1 MPRKEIQEDSN
12 FALEF
17 ARSLTQLNAYL
28 FNPLLANS
36 YLKDINMRPAEQDR
50 ERIKKLIANPRDN
63 EQVLRR
69 LSQYLYNTQSTYK
82 RMVHY
87 LADILTFDWYPI
99 PINATKEEMKKPT
112 FKKDYEKVCD
122 WFDKFNVKKEF
133 KKAMLKI
140 CLEDGYFVYLRE
152 DNDGIFLQEMPIDW
166 CIIDTQWQLGY
177 IYSFNLMYF
186 QQIGVDINGFSPE
199 FKKYYK
205 NALDMQKN
213 KTYYPNIRPKM
224 RNGQWMYW
232 QQINPEKG
240 WVFKFHTH
248 FAGLVP
254 PLMGVFLDFADIPYL
269 KDLQKIK
276 ADLEVYKVILGA
288 VPRNKENKTGSKA
301 DDFAVD
307 PNTLAEFIKI
317 AKNNLPSSVD
327 IKALPLENPEIF
339 SFDNA
344 AEVKSDVVLKALN
357 NIFSQTGID
366 KNLFNTDRA
375 NVASMNASKLMDS
388 VFVKRLYD
396 QFGDF
401 CTYHVNKLTKK
412 YKFRIHFEGTIFDED
427 DRLDKY
433 LKIADKGMILA
444 PQIASALGM
453 SVRDFMQS
461 IEFTKS
467 MNFIDKLDILP
478 TAYTRSKEDNKGGRP
493 AQSDNDLTDAGE
505 ISRAAGSNID
515 KDIDEYN

>member
-17 ARSLTQLNAYL
+17 ARNLTQLNAYL

-63 EQVLRR
+63 EQALRR
-69 LSQYLYNTQSTYK
+69 LSQYLYNTQSAYK
-82 RMVHY
+82 RMIHY
-87 LADILTFDWYPI
+87 LSDILTFDWYPI
-99 PINATKEEMKKPT
+99 PINATEEDMKKST
-112 FKKDYEKVCD
+112 FKKDYDNMCS

-133 KKAMLKI
+133 TKALLKM

-152 DNDGIFLQEMPIDW
+152 SDNALFLQEMPIDW
-166 CIIDTQWQLGY
+166 CIVDSYWEYGY
-177 IYSFNLMYF
+177 MYSFNLMYF
-186 QQIGVDINGFSPE
+186 QQMGVDINGFAPE

-213 KTYYPNIRPKM
+213 KTYYPNIRAEM

-232 QQINPEKG
+232 QQINPENG

-269 KDLQKIK
+269 KDLQKVK
-276 ADLEVYKVILGA
+276 ADLEVYKIILGA

-339 SFDNA
+339 SFDSA
-344 AEVKSDVVLKALN
+344 TEVKNDVVLKALN

-388 VFVKRLYD
+388 IFIQRLYK
-396 QFGDF
+396 QFEDF
-401 CTYHVNKLTKK
+401 CTYHVNKLTKR
-412 YKFRIHFEGTIFDED
+412 YKFKIVFEGTIYDRD
-427 DRLDKY
+427 DRQKHALE
-433 LKIADKGMILA
+433 LA
-444 PQIASALGM
+444 QNGIITSKIASAEGM
-453 SVRDFMQS
+453 SIKDLDSSMLLMKWLG
-461 IEFTKS
+461 FT
-467 MNFIDKLDILP
+467 DKLTPIK
-478 TAYTRSKEDNKGGRP
+478 TSYTMSKEDSKGGRQ
-493 AQSDNDLTDAGE
+493 AKEDNDLTDAGE
-505 ISRAAGSNID
+505 VSRDAGSNID
-515 KDIDEYN
+515 KDIGEYN